1 MKPPR
6 SGGTPRL
13 YTCVLEVAPAGSSA
27 SAYPRETASLSEPG
41 GCAATALPTDGSFGS
56 WPAGRAGAAS
66 PSVMRRARPRSSKAD
81 RAPWASRCFTKTK
94 TYWLTSSRAFN
105 AMAAA
110 VAAAMAAATRI
121 IGAIRKFGVKA
132 CPTPRRLGVPAQGRA
147 NALERIIPP
156 ARSASQQR
164 CPRDA
169 VPQRTATGFNLYYPR
184 ELGRAD
190 PSRAVRRAL
199 AQPRPPPHSRTSS
212 HRERARAARLGGGSP
227 REFVAHGVSEDE
239 VAPLLRDQR
248 AVRPKHRQLRDP
260 GHLSSAPSVRV
271 SEGA

>member
-1 MKPPR
+1 
-6 SGGTPRL
+6 
-13 YTCVLEVAPAGSSA
+13 
-27 SAYPRETASLSEPG
+27 
-41 GCAATALPTDGSFGS
+41 
-56 WPAGRAGAAS
+56 
-66 PSVMRRARPRSSKAD
+66 
-81 RAPWASRCFTKTK
+81 
-94 TYWLTSSRAFN
+94 
-105 AMAAA
+105 
-110 VAAAMAAATRI
+110 MAAATRI
-121 IGAIRKFGVKA
+121 ISAIQKSGVEA
-132 CPTPRRLGVPAQGRA
+132 CPTPRRLGVPARGRA

-156 ARSASQQR
+156 FL
-164 CPRDA
+164 RDA

-190 PSRAVRRAL
+190 PSRAALRAL
-199 AQPRPPPHSRTSS
+199 AQSRPPPHSRTSS
-212 HRERARAARLGGGSP
+212 HRERARAARLGGWSP